1 MNIILASQSPR
12 RRELLERI
20 TKDFEIIVSNAD
32 ETLEV
37 GMDVEEQVENL
48 AYKKAKTVFDKT
60 QSNRIVIGA
69 DTIVAKDGIIFGKPD
84 SKETAIEMI
93 KELTSGDRI
102 HEVITGLTIL
112 IEKDGKIEEH
122 KTHEKT
128 YVHLYDMTDKEIEDW
143 IDLGK
148 AMDKAGAYAIQ
159 GISSAFIESINGS
172 YSSVIGL
179 DVNLLTKVLM
189 EYGIIRV

>member
-12 RRELLERI
+12 RRELLETI

-48 AYKKAKTVFDKT
+48 AYTKAKTVFDKT

-69 DTIVAKDGIIFGKPD
+69 DTIVVKDGTIFGKPTD
-84 SKETAIEMI
+84 KENAKEML
-93 KELTSGDRI
+93 KELVSGDRI
-102 HEVITGLTIL
+102 HEVITGLTVL
-112 IEKDGKIEEH
+112 IEKDGKVEEH

-128 YVHLYDMTDKEIEDW
+128 YVYLNDMSDKEIDDW
-143 IDLGK
+143 IESGK
-148 AMDKAGAYAIQ
+148 AMDKAGAYGIQ
-159 GISSAFIESINGS
+159 CEFCKFIKKIDGN
-172 YSSVIGL
+172 YDSVVGFP
-179 DVNLLTKVLM
+179 VSKVY
-189 EYGIIRV
+189 EIIKKYI

>member
-159 GISSAFIESINGS
+159 TEFGKFVKKIDGN
-172 YSSVIGL
+172 YDSVVGL
-179 DVNLLTKVLM
+179 PLSKV
-189 EYGIIRV
+189 YQIIKKYL

>member
-12 RRELLERI
+12 RRELLETI

-48 AYKKAKTVFDKT
+48 AYTKAKTVFDKT

-69 DTIVAKDGIIFGKPD
+69 DTIVVKDGTIFGKPTD
-84 SKETAIEMI
+84 KENAKEML
-93 KELTSGDRI
+93 KELVSGDRI
-102 HEVITGLTIL
+102 HEVITGLTVL
-112 IEKDGKIEEH
+112 IEKDGKVEEH

-128 YVHLYDMTDKEIEDW
+128 YVYLNDMSDKEIDDW
-143 IDLGK
+143 IESGK
-148 AMDKAGAYAIQ
+148 AMDKAGAYGIQ
-159 GISSAFIESINGS
+159 CEFCKFIKKIDGN
-172 YSSVIGL
+172 YDSVVGL
-179 DVNLLTKVLM
+179 PVSKVY
-189 EYGIIRV
+189 EIIKKYL

>member
-12 RRELLERI
+12 RRELLEMI
-20 TKDFEIIVSNAD
+20 TKDFEIIVSNVD
-32 ETLEV
+32 ESLEV
-37 GMDVEEQVENL
+37 GEDVEEQVENL
-48 AYKKAKTVFDKT
+48 AYNKAKAVFDKT

-69 DTIVAKDGIIFGKPD
+69 DTIVVKDGIIFGKPD
-84 SKETAIEMI
+84 SKQTAIEMI

-112 IEKDGKIEEH
+112 IEKDGEIEEH

-143 IDLGK
+143 IDSGK
-148 AMDKAGAYAIQ
+148 AMDKAGAYGIQ
-159 GISSAFIESINGS
+159 CEFSKYIDKIDGN
-172 YSSVIGL
+172 YDSVVGL
-179 DVNLLTKVLM
+179 PVSKV
-189 EYGIIRV
+189 YQIIKKYL